1 MNFKAVIFDMDGT
14 LLDTL
19 ADLADSMNQVLK
31 NLGFPEH
38 PREAYKYFVGQG
50 MDILVRKA
58 LPPEHLNESL
68 IPQCI
73 EAMREEYG
81 KIWDRN
87 TRPYPGIP
95 ELLDA
100 LTQRK
105 IPMAILSN
113 KPHDFTRFVAAK
125 LLAKWTF
132 PVILGARP
140 GVPKKPDPAGALE
153 IADILKLS
161 PKEILYLGDTGT
173 DMQTA
178 NAAGMFPVG
187 VLWGFRTKSELLAEG
202 AKVLI
207 KHPQELLRYL

>member
-31 NLGFPEH
+31 NFGFPEH

-68 IPQCI
+68 VTQSI
-73 EAMREEYG
+73 EAMREEYI
-81 KIWDRN
+81 KNWDRT

-95 ELLDA
+95 EMLDA
-100 LTQRK
+100 LTRK
-105 IPMAILSN
+105 GIPMTILSN
-113 KPHDFTRFVAAK
+113 KPHDFTRFVADK

-140 GVPKKPDPAGALE
+140 EVPKKPDPAGALE
-153 IADILKLS
+153 IADSLKLP

-173 DMQTA
+173 DMRTA
-178 NAAGMFPVG
+178 TAAGMFPVG
-187 VLWGFRTKSELLAEG
+187 VLWGFRTASELTAEG
-202 AKVLI
+202 AQVLI
-207 KHPQELLRYL
+207 EHPQELLRYL

>member
-1 MNFKAVIFDMDGT
+1 MEFKAVIFDMDGT

-19 ADLADSMNQVLK
+19 QDLADSMNQVLK
-31 NLGFPEH
+31 RFGYPEH

-58 LPPEHLNESL
+58 LPPEHLYESL

-81 KIWDRN
+81 KNWDRS

-100 LTQRK
+100 LTQK
-105 IPMAILSN
+105 EIPMAILSN
-113 KPHDFTRFVAAK
+113 KPHDFTQFVAAR

-178 NAAGMFPVG
+178 TAAGMFPVG
-187 VLWGFRTKSELLAEG
+187 VLWGFRTESELLAEG

-207 KHPQELLRYL
+207 ERPQELLKYL